1 MIPKIRDMVI
11 SRVKPFIGQVIPRL
25 TSLAN
30 QPAKLATGVSG
41 VLLMNVAYCAC
52 LIASVRAF
60 TDDGTI
66 AGIALVYLAG
76 SVVGQAAPTPGGLGA
91 VEAAIAAGL
100 TATGIDGDVAVSATL
115 VFRLVTFWLPVLP
128 GWVAFQRLQKS
139 GDL

>member
-1 MIPKIRDMVI
+1 M
-11 SRVKPFIGQVIPRL
+11 
-25 TSLAN
+25 
-30 QPAKLATGVSG
+30 
-41 VLLMNVAYCAC
+41 
-52 LIASVRAF
+52 RAF